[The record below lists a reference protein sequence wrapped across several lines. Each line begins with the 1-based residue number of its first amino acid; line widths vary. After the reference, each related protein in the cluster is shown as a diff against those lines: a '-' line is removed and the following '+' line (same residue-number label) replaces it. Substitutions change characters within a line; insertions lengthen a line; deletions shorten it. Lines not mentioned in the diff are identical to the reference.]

1 MLLNDIVAQSDP
13 AIRRGVA
20 DAAAVLAGAGIAIEQ
35 RPALAAIEAID
46 RHAMIVM
53 QGESAR
59 AHRARIDD
67 AAIAPVLR
75 RRLAKGLEIADA
87 TLAESVAARQRLVHD
102 FEEQVLAGN
111 DVAVLPVMAILTP
124 SAAECDPAS
133 ERFSPRTLYA
143 LSRFTRFVN
152 MLGFPAIALPAG
164 FDDRGLPIGVQI
176 VGRAGCDLALF
187 ELVRHVQSKTDWH
200 ARIPTAIAHLV
211 PEPELHIMTRPI
223 ASSALSHLRVLD
235 LTRVRAGPTCCRI
248 LADFGA
254 DVIKIE
260 APPGVDPNEGISGAR
275 HGYDMINLH
284 RNKRS
289 MTLNLKE
296 SEGRAAFMRM
306 VETADIVVE
315 NFRPDVKDRLG
326 IGYEQLKAVNPRI
339 ILASISGFGQSGP
352 YKTRAGF
359 DQIAQGMG
367 GLMGVTGEPGTPP
380 MRAGIAVAD
389 SSAGVFAATG
399 ILIALGRARA
409 VGPGTVGRDL
419 AAAGPDRDDGFPG
432 RALSRRGHG
441 AAAGRQ
447 RSSDQH
453 ADGRRRDRRRLHQH
467 RCRRGRPVAL
477 VLRGDRPPR
486 SCQPSRLRQG
496 RRAVPATGR
505 RSRRCW
511 DRSSPRASP
520 PTG

>member
-1 MLLNDIVAQSDP
+1 MHRIPDWDTLDTAARTRRREHARPQATALDPILNAFAQIDATPFPRSAAGPLGGLPYAAKDLFQTLTHRPGGGFAEDVDLEVIGTSDLLERLHANGGDLIGFTNMTELAYEPSGFNATRGRVKNPWNLDYISGGSSSGSAAAVASGAVVAALGSDTGGSVRIPAHACGITAWKPTLGAVSARGTMPLAPTLDTIGLLARSAADMLLLARIMAELPSSHPVTRAVLLNDIVAQSDP

-87 TLAESVAARQRLVHD
+87 TLTESVAARQRLVHD

-164 FDDRGLPIGVQI
+164 FDDRGLPIGVQV

-211 PEPELHIMTRPI
+211 PEPEL
-223 ASSALSHLRVLD
+223 
-235 LTRVRAGPTCCRI
+235 
-248 LADFGA
+248 
-254 DVIKIE
+254 
-260 APPGVDPNEGISGAR
+260 
-275 HGYDMINLH
+275 
-284 RNKRS
+284 
-289 MTLNLKE
+289 
-296 SEGRAAFMRM
+296 
-306 VETADIVVE
+306 
-315 NFRPDVKDRLG
+315 
-326 IGYEQLKAVNPRI
+326 
-339 ILASISGFGQSGP
+339 QS
-352 YKTRAGF
+352 
-359 DQIAQGMG
+359 
-367 GLMGVTGEPGTPP
+367 
-380 MRAGIAVAD
+380 
-389 SSAGVFAATG
+389 
-399 ILIALGRARA
+399 
-409 VGPGTVGRDL
+409 
-419 AAAGPDRDDGFPG
+419 
-432 RALSRRGHG
+432 
-441 AAAGRQ
+441 
-447 RSSDQH
+447 
-453 ADGRRRDRRRLHQH
+453 
-467 RCRRGRPVAL
+467 
-477 VLRGDRPPR
+477 
-486 SCQPSRLRQG
+486 
-496 RRAVPATGR
+496 
-505 RSRRCW
+505 
-511 DRSSPRASP
+511 
-520 PTG
+520 

>member
-1 MLLNDIVAQSDP
+1 MHRIPDWDTLDTAARRRRREHARPQATALDPILNAFAQIDATPFPRSAAGPLDGLPYAAKDLFQTLTHRPGGGFAEDVDLEVIGASDLLGRLDANGADLIGFTNMTELAYEPSGFNATRGRVKNPWNLDYISGGSSSGSAAAVASGAVVAALGSDTGGSVRIPSHACGITAWKPTHGAVSARGTMSLAPTLDTIGLLARSAADMLPLARIMAELPSSHPVTRAVLLNDIVAQSDP

-20 DAAAVLAGAGIAIEQ
+20 DAAAVLRGAGLAIEQ

-87 TLAESVAARQRLVHD
+87 TLTESVAARQRLVRD

-211 PEPELHIMTRPI
+211 PEPEL
-223 ASSALSHLRVLD
+223 
-235 LTRVRAGPTCCRI
+235 
-248 LADFGA
+248 
-254 DVIKIE
+254 
-260 APPGVDPNEGISGAR
+260 
-275 HGYDMINLH
+275 
-284 RNKRS
+284 
-289 MTLNLKE
+289 
-296 SEGRAAFMRM
+296 
-306 VETADIVVE
+306 
-315 NFRPDVKDRLG
+315 
-326 IGYEQLKAVNPRI
+326 
-339 ILASISGFGQSGP
+339 QS
-352 YKTRAGF
+352 
-359 DQIAQGMG
+359 
-367 GLMGVTGEPGTPP
+367 
-380 MRAGIAVAD
+380 
-389 SSAGVFAATG
+389 
-399 ILIALGRARA
+399 
-409 VGPGTVGRDL
+409 
-419 AAAGPDRDDGFPG
+419 
-432 RALSRRGHG
+432 
-441 AAAGRQ
+441 
-447 RSSDQH
+447 
-453 ADGRRRDRRRLHQH
+453 
-467 RCRRGRPVAL
+467 
-477 VLRGDRPPR
+477 
-486 SCQPSRLRQG
+486 
-496 RRAVPATGR
+496 
-505 RSRRCW
+505 
-511 DRSSPRASP
+511 
-520 PTG
+520 